1 MAGAVRVT
9 SYLLIGLV
17 LAFAAYVRL
26 APSDIGRWHVS
37 PKAEGPWGEVVAGD
51 GWATLRLTDPAR
63 PPAALLAALDAVAVA
78 TPRTVR
84 LAGSPETGRIT
95 WVTRSALWGFP
106 DYTTAEARED
116 GVYIFARLRF
126 GRGDMGINGA
136 RLKDWQARL

>member
-9 SYLLIGLV
+9 GYILIGLV
-17 LAFAAYVRL
+17 LVFAAYVRL
-26 APSDIGRWHVS
+26 APSDIGRWHAS

-63 PPAALLAALDAVAVA
+63 TPAALLAALDAVAVA

-84 LAGSPETGRIT
+84 LAGSPDTGRIT

-116 GVYIFARLRF
+116 GVYVFARLRF
-126 GRGDMGINGA
+126 GRSDMGINAA